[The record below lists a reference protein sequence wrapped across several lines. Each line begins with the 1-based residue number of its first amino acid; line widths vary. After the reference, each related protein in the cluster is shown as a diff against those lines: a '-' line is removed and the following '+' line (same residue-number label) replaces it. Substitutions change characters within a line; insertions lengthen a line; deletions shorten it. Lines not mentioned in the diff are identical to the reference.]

1 MVLQTQRIRE
11 LHRFCEGTKADTV
24 KGKVKGMRECMEEK
38 GMDDFKNIKH
48 AKFVRMPSSIRQI
61 HRKEEKNLYWQQ
73 LDVNRAMREEMLGQ
87 KAFTLWLTG
96 LSGSGKSTVANAL
109 EKRLV
114 AMGKHTM
121 LLDGDNIRMG
131 LNNNLGFSKA
141 DRIENIRRV
150 AEVAKLFNDA
160 GIIVITS
167 FISPFQA
174 DRHRARQIIGERFM
188 EVYIE
193 ASLETCEKRDVKG
206 LYRKARKGEISN
218 FTGITIP
225 YEEPQNPELH
235 IRTDELPLEE
245 NVERLI
251 EQLHDYL

>member
-1 MVLQTQRIRE
+1 
-11 LHRFCEGTKADTV
+11 
-24 KGKVKGMRECMEEK
+24 MRECMEERK
-38 GMDDFKNIKH
+38 IDEFKTIKR
-48 AKFVRMPSSIRQI
+48 AKFLRMPSSIKQLDTQ
-61 HRKEEKNLYWQQ
+61 EEKNLYWQQ
-73 LDVNRAMREEMLGQ
+73 LDVDRAMREEMLGQ

-114 AMGKHTM
+114 SMGKHTM

-131 LNNNLGFSKA
+131 LNNNLGFSKE

-174 DRHRARQIIGERFM
+174 DRHRAREIVGDCFM

-193 ASLETCEKRDVKG
+193 ASLKTCEKRDVKG
-206 LYRKARKGEISN
+206 LYRKARNGEISN
-218 FTGITIP
+218 FTGISSP
-225 YEEPQNPELH
+225 YEEPENPELH
-235 IRTDELPLEE
+235 IKTDELPLEE

-251 EQLHDYL
+251 QQLQDYL